1 MAELSKDTDQSM
13 EDILQSIKRI
23 IADEGEAAPAA
34 TVAGSDV
41 LELTELLAED
51 VAGEHGVVGKLVAEA
66 DLALAR
72 PDQRL
77 RFGRLAEFD
86 VDHGIDDLYWKPTD
100 AQPTRTGTGL
110 HTGEGLS
117 EQGTLDLGGAQ

>member
-1 MAELSKDTDQSM
+1 MKFW
-13 EDILQSIKRI
+13 
-23 IADEGEAAPAA
+23 
-34 TVAGSDV
+34 AGY
-41 LELTELLAED
+41 LRTKHNLF
-51 VAGEHGVVGKLVAEA
+51 
-66 DLALAR
+66 AR

>member
-1 MAELSKDTDQSM
+1 MAKQYSRSQQ
-13 EDILQSIKRI
+13 IG
-23 IADEGEAAPAA
+23 DEGHTFAARIV
-34 TVAGSDV
+34 T
-41 LELTELLAED
+41 
-51 VAGEHGVVGKLVAEA
+51 
-66 DLALAR
+66 ALGQTWHDR
-72 PDQRL
+72 R
-77 RFGRLAEFD
+77 